1 MANLLETEFTNEC
14 AKCRKKGATIPTR
27 SPGGLLMM
35 KALPYTLRMKFPREL
50 IGKPKEE
57 ILLVEGE
64 FIELA
69 LYFHP
74 RCLPLIT
81 GAWR

>member
-1 MANLLETEFTNEC
+1 
-14 AKCRKKGATIPTR
+14 
-27 SPGGLLMM
+27 MM